1 MTLIPNQSNSPSPQE
16 PRSEAP
22 ENVDLTQATEG
33 VDTSTPTPT
42 STTAPE
48 AEPEVDLDSIINSL
62 STEGEDATP
71 VTPETIDFS
80 NPKFAELDKGF
91 KEALGID
98 LKSAFEQ
105 FTQAQAII
113 EQQRV
118 AIEQQAG
125 QQLLSQ
131 LSKDW
136 GVTDAELDKRVG
148 TLLEIAQKL
157 PEAERA
163 KYDSIDG
170 LKKLWA
176 RVEKAKGGSTG
187 KKSNGVTGT
196 AGSPKAS
203 YKASEIRDMM
213 LKDPALYNR
222 SQALIQAAL
231 TEGRVI
237 QDL

>member
-1 MTLIPNQSNSPSPQE
+1 MTLIPSQSNSPSPQE

-33 VDTSTPTPT
+33 VQVDTPTPT
-42 STTAPE
+42 PD

-176 RVEKAKGGSTG
+176 RVEKAKGGGTGTG

-231 TEGRVI
+231 AEGRVI

>member
-1 MTLIPNQSNSPSPQE
+1 MTLIPNQSNSPSPQA
-16 PRSEAP
+16 PQSEP
-22 ENVDLTQATEG
+22 ENVDLSQTEG
-33 VDTSTPTPT
+33 GVTSPASSPSTETP
-42 STTAPE
+42 
-48 AEPEVDLDSIINSL
+48 EPEVDLDSIINSL
-62 STEGEDATP
+62 ASEGEEASP
-71 VTPETIDFS
+71 ATPETIDFS

-176 RVEKAKGGSTG
+176 RVEKAKGGGTGG
-187 KKSNGVTGT
+187 KKGNGVTGT

-231 TEGRVI
+231 AEGRVI